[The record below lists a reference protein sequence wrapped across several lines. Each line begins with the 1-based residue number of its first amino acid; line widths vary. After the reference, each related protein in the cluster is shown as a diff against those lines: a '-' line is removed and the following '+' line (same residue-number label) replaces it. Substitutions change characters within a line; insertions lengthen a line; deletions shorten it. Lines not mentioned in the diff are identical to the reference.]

1 MKPSRS
7 AMVSAAARDPAMV
20 SAARRR
26 DTMVSA
32 ARRHSRLMVSAA
44 ARREPRFGHLGAVR
58 LQLVTTSRSATFE
71 KRDRDAHMDVR
82 PGFGRAHGCA
92 ARFWA
97 RTWMCGP
104 VLGGAHGCAA
114 RFWVAH
120 MDVRPGF
127 GWRTWMCGATLAG
140 ALGPDRQET
149 FVITPVVERGGRPIR
164 LVASRPVKPR
174 LENAETFPDD
184 ICSLLPKTPLP

>member
-1 MKPSRS
+1 
-7 AMVSAAARDPAMV
+7 
-20 SAARRR
+20 
-26 DTMVSA
+26 
-32 ARRHSRLMVSAA
+32 
-44 ARREPRFGHLGAVR
+44 
-58 LQLVTTSRSATFE
+58 
-71 KRDRDAHMDVR
+71 MDVR
-82 PGFGRAHGCA
+82 PGFGRAHGCAARFWARTWMCGPVLGGAHGCA